1 MSLKFLQGI
10 SKVLGERFDLRFV
23 GGGTGQ
29 GGSGECSFD
38 FLKIKNNHTLLRVM
52 EFYLEHIALFKAGEN
67 STSLYLTLSTFSE

>member
-1 MSLKFLQGI
+1 M
-10 SKVLGERFDLRFV
+10 
-23 GGGTGQ
+23 GQ
-29 GGSGECSFD
+29 GGRGECSFD